1 MFKKIL
7 LGTVLSLGLCGLAYA
22 QPAPAPIKTA
32 TAAKAEVLIA
42 DMIYVMEASEAGK
55 YKAAEL
61 TKIGQAMD
69 KEIEPKRK
77 LVEDENKKLIKA
89 EADLNAL
96 AEAIRAQG
104 GAAEQNP
111 EFLKKLGEYQGQKT
125 ALQKK
130 AQEIALEVQY
140 LKRDLAAS
148 EEAAQVQLLKALQP
162 IVKTVVTAHSATLL
176 LDNNVN
182 IVAYYDP
189 AIDVTDELLA
199 KLNAAVKT
207 VLVKRVVV
215 PREAPKPPVNGGG
228 AAPKPAPKPVD
239 GGGALPKKPPAPP
252 VKPN

>member
-7 LGTVLSLGLCGLAYA
+7 LGTALSLSLCGAA
-22 QPAPAPIKTA
+22 ISQPAPAPIKAA

-55 YKAAEL
+55 FKAAEL

-77 LVEDENKKLIKA
+77 FVEDENKKLIKA
-89 EADLNAL
+89 EADLNAM

-104 GAAEQNP
+104 GSAEQSP

-162 IVKTVVTAHSATLL
+162 IVKTVVTAHDAKLL

-199 KLNAAVKT
+199 KLNLAAKT
-207 VLVKRVVV
+207 VVVKRVVV
-215 PREAPKPPVNGGG
+215 PREAPKPPIGGG
-228 AAPKPAPKPVD
+228 AVPKPAPKPVD
-239 GGGALPKKPPAPP
+239 GGGALPKKPAAPP
-252 VKPN
+252 VKTN